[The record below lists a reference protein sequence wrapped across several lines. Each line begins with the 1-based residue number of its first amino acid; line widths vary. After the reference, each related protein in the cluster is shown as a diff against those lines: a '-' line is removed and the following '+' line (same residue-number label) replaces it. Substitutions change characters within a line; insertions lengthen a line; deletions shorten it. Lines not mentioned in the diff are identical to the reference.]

1 MFYSFDRL
9 SKYPWINTT
18 GVPLS
23 PEPLVKSQSEPT
35 KSVILLGVVPK
46 DIFCP
51 TKLFCFSF
59 ISLMIAF
66 FRSLPVKLAYLLSAT
81 YLSFISFGV
90 PISPSV
96 KAGDTTGSA
105 SSQILPTGSLKA
117 PSP

>member
-46 DIFCP
+46 FCQ
-51 TKLFCFSF
+51 LD
-59 ISLMIAF
+59 L
-66 FRSLPVKLAYLLSAT
+66 
-81 YLSFISFGV
+81 
-90 PISPSV
+90 
-96 KAGDTTGSA
+96 
-105 SSQILPTGSLKA
+105 
-117 PSP
+117 

>member
-59 ISLMIAF
+59 ILIVIHKFHDKFHSF
-66 FRSLPVKLAYLLSAT
+66 PVTVHVYRFQLH
-81 YLSFISFGV
+81 GHH
-90 PISPSV
+90 P
-96 KAGDTTGSA
+96 
-105 SSQILPTGSLKA
+105 
-117 PSP
+117 